1 MGGKVSRSQ
10 AKSKNV
16 PKSTPPKVEN
26 EKGRKL
32 SHGPPEFDKEWRKMN
47 WDKKHEIEQK
57 LRDFKISNPNAPYV
71 RILVV
76 GEIGVGKSSFINSVN
91 NAFQGRITC
100 EALTATGSGKSFT
113 TTYKTHYIEREDGSL
128 FPFVFNDVM
137 GLESEEGVQSQ
148 DIATAVQG
156 FIQEGYKF
164 NPVAALS
171 PNDHGYRSDPA
182 LEEQT
187 FCLVNILAADKVALM
202 DENVIEKLKYI
213 REEAKKLDMPQL
225 IVMTRPDLACPLVN
239 EDLRKI
245 YTSKKIKEK
254 MQMCSNLLGIP
265 MNFIFPVKNYHE
277 EIDTDD
283 DMDLLILKALDQI
296 VYIADDTMKKKCRK
310 VGKKRE

>member
-1 MGGKVSRSQ
+1 MGGNVPSSQ
-10 AKSKNV
+10 AKSENV
-16 PKSTPPKVEN
+16 PESIPPKVEN
-26 EKGRKL
+26 EL
-32 SHGPPEFDKEWRKMN
+32 SHGPPEFDKEWRKMH
-47 WDKKHEIEQK
+47 WDKKPEIEQK
-57 LRDFKISNPNAPYV
+57 LRDFKISNPNVPYV
-71 RILVV
+71 RILIV
-76 GEIGVGKSSFINSVN
+76 GEVGVGKSSFINSVN

-113 TTYKTHYIEREDGSL
+113 TTYKTHYIEGEDGST
-128 FPFVFNDVM
+128 FPFVFNDIM
-137 GLESEEGVQSQ
+137 GLESEEGGVQSQ

-171 PNDHGYRSDPA
+171 PKDHGYRSDPA

-202 DENVIEKLKYI
+202 NKTVIEKMKYI
-213 REEAKKLDMPQL
+213 RDEAKKLDMPQL
-225 IVMTRPDLACPLVN
+225 IVMTRPDLACPLVK

-296 VYIADDTMKKKCRK
+296 VYIANDTMKKKCRK
-310 VGKKRE
+310 VGEKLE